1 MTDAN
6 SEQQLTQAV
15 RQLWRSR
22 TGMVRSLTPLR
33 LAGYGLLLLS
43 LIDLAEILI
52 PPVLTNPLW
61 EFQAFGQIIERV
73 PVPLIGLGLIF
84 IGGFEERSKLETTL
98 VKVLSWFTLVAG
110 VLYFLLVPLGVI
122 NTLRINSQNAQRIQ
136 AQADEIRQQFETA
149 KSQLD
154 NIQNTDDL
162 QALVSALSGQAAPSI
177 EGTQVEEVKNEI
189 STSIE
194 ENEAAL
200 ESQTRQEIAA
210 ERRSLLERSVKW
222 NLGALI
228 TSALYILIWR
238 STGWA
243 RQPE

>member
-61 EFQAFGQIIERV
+61 EFQAFGQVIERV

-84 IGGFEERSKLETTL
+84 IGGFEERSKLEANL
-98 VKVLSWFTLVAG
+98 VKILSWFTLVAG
-110 VLYFLLVPLGVI
+110 ALYFLLVPLGII
-122 NTLRINSQNAQRIQ
+122 NTFRINNQNEQRIQ
-136 AQADEIRQQFETA
+136 AQAEELQQRFETA
-149 KSQLD
+149 KGQLD
-154 NIQNTDDL
+154 NIRTTDDL
-162 QALVSALSGQAAPSI
+162 QALVSALSGQQAPSL
-177 EGTQVEEVKNEI
+177 EGEQIEEVKTRI

-200 ESQTRQEIAA
+200 NSQTRQEIAS
-210 ERRSLLERSVKW
+210 ERRGLLEKSVKW

-228 TSALYILIWR
+228 TGALYILIWR

-243 RQPE
+243 RKPE